1 MHERVIA
8 RFTVDQAGEMTEKGR
23 REIADWLRIQADLL
37 EEEGPQYA
45 EFYVARYIAVT
56 HQPVDFPTQKE
67 LDFG

>member
-23 REIADWLRIQADLL
+23 REIADWLRIQADNL
-37 EEEGPQYA
+37 EQEGAQYDT
-45 EFYVARYIAVT
+45 FFVARYIAMIKEPT
-56 HQPVDFPTQKE
+56 TQKE